1 MSMRTEQ
8 QPLLRKN
15 ATGSGAGSY
24 DDEDVA
30 TLTSSVR
37 ASGRQA
43 NTETWKLPIKQRS
56 NTGPLLSR
64 LFTIPVFILGIIFIF
79 LLQVPVFPLFPL
91 MRIMGDKSLPGRIY
105 NWDVELTKQLFGMLR
120 KLESSS

>member
-1 MSMRTEQ
+1 MRTEQ

-15 ATGSGAGSY
+15 ATGHAGGTF
-24 DDEDVA
+24 DEEDTA
-30 TLTSSVR
+30 ILTSSVR
-37 ASGRQA
+37 VIDRES
-43 NTETWKLPIKQRS
+43 NTEIWKLPIKQRS

-64 LFTIPVFILGIIFIF
+64 LFTIPVFVLGILFIF

-105 NWDVELTKQLFGMLR
+105 NWDVERTKQLFGMLR
-120 KLESSS
+120 KLK